1 MILKGE
7 SAEEFNRKA
16 DENYEKFK
24 ARQKQNTEIIE
35 QQQTKTKMSKVIK
48 SQKMIKEGL
57 WTIELMDGTI
67 IQCTNNDDFKI
78 INQNKDERI
87 ETTSAYERVS
97 VIARMKDK
105 TSTGLTRD
113 DLLNQNKED
122 E

>member
-1 MILKGE
+1 
-7 SAEEFNRKA
+7 
-16 DENYEKFK
+16 
-24 ARQKQNTEIIE
+24 
-35 QQQTKTKMSKVIK
+35 MSKIIK

-113 DLLNQNKED
+113 DLLNQNKD